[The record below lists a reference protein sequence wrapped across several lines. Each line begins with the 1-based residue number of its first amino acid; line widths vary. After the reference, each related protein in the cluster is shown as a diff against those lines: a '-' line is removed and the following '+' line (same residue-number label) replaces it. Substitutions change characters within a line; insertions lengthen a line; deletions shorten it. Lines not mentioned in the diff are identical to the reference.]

1 MATLQVVTFAVFAL
15 SAAAQVTAEPQSR
28 FAQPRTQSDGM
39 RFRAM
44 DRNNDGVVT
53 KQEWRGSEDSFR
65 VHDWNGDGILSG
77 DEVREGFWATGE
89 EPADASPAASERD
102 DRFEYLDA
110 NNNGIIER
118 SEWHASDDAWTW
130 LDRNNDN
137 VLSRAEVVG
146 SGAAGNRRAANPR
159 TTNRR
164 TADPVA
170 VTTSRQDCTS
180 SAPQVVDDV
189 YQQVLERP
197 ADQSTAALTQ
207 DLSAGRI
214 TVRQIVAQVAK
225 SQEYAERF
233 FWQPIVSAVY
243 RQVMRREP
251 TQEEVR
257 IAAADLARGPG
268 RLPEFVART
277 ATRAVNN
284 NQDAVRLLY
293 QRLLGRDPDAS
304 GLQVYTE
311 MAERDGIEAVA
322 RSIVNSAEYRQAV
335 GSGRVANA
343 DLAAYE
349 NAVKSLYR
357 HVLGRDPDPVGL
369 RDLTRIAVE
378 RSFDLVVDRMVGSQ
392 EYDRLYGDHV
402 VPGRNT
408 RYCGTSR

>member
-28 FAQPRTQSDGM
+28 FAQPRAQADGM

-44 DRNNDGVVT
+44 DRNNDGAVT
-53 KQEWRGSEDSFR
+53 RQEWRGSNESFR
-65 VHDWNGDGILSG
+65 VHDWNNDGVLSG
-77 DEVREGFWATGE
+77 DEVREGFWNTGE
-89 EPADASPAASERD
+89 EPADATPAASERD
-102 DRFEYLDA
+102 ERFEYLDV
-110 NNNGIIER
+110 NNNGTIER

-146 SGAAGNRRAANPR
+146 SGASADRRAGYPR
-159 TTNRR
+159 ATNRR
-164 TADPVA
+164 TAEPVA
-170 VTTSRQDCTS
+170 MTPSRQDCTS
-180 SAPQVVDDV
+180 SAPQVVDDI
-189 YQQVLERP
+189 YQQVLGRP
-197 ADQSTAALTQ
+197 ADQSTASMTQ
-207 DLSAGRI
+207 DLAAGRI

-225 SQEYAERF
+225 SPEYAERY

-251 TQEEVR
+251 TQEEIRVG
-257 IAAADLARGPG
+257 AADLARGG

-293 QRLLGRDPDAS
+293 QRLLGRDPDPS
-304 GLQVYTE
+304 GLRVYTE

-322 RSIVNSAEYRQAV
+322 RSIVNSAEYRQAA
-335 GSGRVANA
+335 GSGRVPNA

-357 HVLGRDPDPVGL
+357 HLLGRDPDPVGL

-378 RSFDLVVDRMVGSQ
+378 RNFDLVVDRMIGSQ
-392 EYDRLYGDHV
+392 EYERLYGDHV
-402 VPGRNT
+402 VPGRNIKF
-408 RYCGTSR
+408 CGTSR